1 MAEQAVVLARVAQV
15 AVVRE
20 VLIRR
25 LAQQVR
31 QILVAVS
38 TALSV
43 TLPPNGALSF
53 TLPAMSAPRSS

>member
-1 MAEQAVVLARVAQV
+1 MVAVVAEQAVVLARVAQV

-31 QILVAVS
+31 QILVAVAVVAGL
-38 TALSV
+38 TPTMQAEQ
-43 TLPPNGALSF
+43 A
-53 TLPAMSAPRSS
+53 AQA